1 MEFIHP
7 DFPRISVNPEVCFGK
22 PRIRGTRIPVSSIL
36 AYLAS
41 GISVD
46 EFLKDFD
53 WLPKE
58 DVLEAI
64 SFASVMLEDKLIS
77 LEKS

>member
-1 MEFIHP
+1 M
-7 DFPRISVNPEVCFGK
+7 
-22 PRIRGTRIPVSSIL
+22 PVSSIL

-41 GISVD
+41 GMSVD

-53 WLPKE
+53 WLTKE

-64 SFASVMLEDKLIS
+64 SFASVMLEDKFIPLDES
-77 LEKS
+77 